1 MPIVTAVV
9 WYDLRRRVRDSK
21 EAVWPEDAPGLFC
34 KRIIDLD
41 LGMKPVSPY
50 AQPDVLACRDCT
62 RLVKHQARIK
72 RQHPD
77 YWCAPVPGWGAVRSR
92 LMILGLAPGLAGAG
106 RTGKGF
112 VGDASGAFLFK
123 SLHSHGFATDYR
135 SERAR
140 LRETVITNIVKCVP
154 PGNRPLSGEKRNCE
168 RFLARELES
177 FLPKRR
183 SKNRVILCLGRDA
196 YESVHRLL
204 ELSTMPFTH
213 GMCLRTRENVFILTS
228 FHPSRLNVNTGR
240 LTQSMFDSVI
250 ALARSLLSQ

>member
-21 EAVWPEDAPGLFC
+21 EAVWPEDAPGLFR

-154 PGNRPLSGEKRNCE
+154 PKNRPLSREKRNCE
-168 RFLARELES
+168 KFLARELES
-177 FLPKRR
+177 FLPNRR
-183 SKNRVILCLGRDA
+183 TKNRVILCLGRDA
-196 YESVHRLL
+196 YESLHRIL
-204 ELSTMPFTH
+204 ELPAMPFAH
-213 GMCLRTRENVFILTS
+213 DLRLQIRDHVFMLSS

-240 LTQSMFDSVI
+240 LTQDMFDAVI
-250 ALARSLLSQ
+250 AHARSLLI